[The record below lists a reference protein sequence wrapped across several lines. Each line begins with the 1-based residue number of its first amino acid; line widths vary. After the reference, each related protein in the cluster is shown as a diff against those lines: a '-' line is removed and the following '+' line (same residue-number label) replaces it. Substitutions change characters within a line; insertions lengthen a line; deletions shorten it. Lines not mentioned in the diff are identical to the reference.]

1 MSESKLFK
9 TVVLLVR
16 LRGSEFRRRQEGLD
30 PVGLYKRRQR
40 GGGSH
45 VGAWPSP
52 GLERSPWRLRAPR

>member
-30 PVGLYKRRQR
+30 PVRLYKPRQR
-40 GGGSH
+40 AAGARGGLAPAGD
-45 VGAWPSP
+45 GAKPVEAA
-52 GLERSPWRLRAPR
+52 GA